1 MARSKAEYDQKLAQT
16 ESQLASARKQME
28 QLQHESEIRLSEI
41 RMELLDKAASERERM
56 KRGAETINRGVADLR
71 ARLNRVDESI
81 FRAARDLE
89 NATQP
94 IYDAL
99 SEAETNAHH
108 LQGQMQR
115 FPYSRT
121 EAPGEAKP
129 AAPVPGK
136 PAAPAKP
143 AEPREKPAA
152 RPAKQPETLDPKQSA
167 AEQKHEMNHRVES
180 ILERLNRI
188 LGDS

>member
-1 MARSKAEYDQKLAQT
+1 M
-16 ESQLASARKQME
+16 
-28 QLQHESEIRLSEI
+28 
-41 RMELLDKAASERERM
+41 
-56 KRGAETINRGVADLR
+56 ADLR

-129 AAPVPGK
+129 AGPVAEQ

-143 AEPREKPAA
+143 AEPKEKPAA
-152 RPAKQPETLDPKQSA
+152 RPAKQPETPAPKQSA

>member
-1 MARSKAEYDQKLAQT
+1 M
-16 ESQLASARKQME
+16 
-28 QLQHESEIRLSEI
+28 
-41 RMELLDKAASERERM
+41 
-56 KRGAETINRGVADLR
+56 
-71 ARLNRVDESI
+71 DESI

-99 SEAETNAHH
+99 NEAETNAHH

-121 EAPGEAKP
+121 EAPGE
-129 AAPVPGK
+129 VK

-143 AEPREKPAA
+143 AEPGEKPAA
-152 RPAKQPETLDPKQSA
+152 HPAKQPETLDPKQSA